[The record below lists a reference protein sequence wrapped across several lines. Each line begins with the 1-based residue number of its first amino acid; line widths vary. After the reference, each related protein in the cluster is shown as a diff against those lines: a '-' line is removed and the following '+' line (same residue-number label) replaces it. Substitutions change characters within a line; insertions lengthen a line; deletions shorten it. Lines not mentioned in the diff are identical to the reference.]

1 MFVLTNVILEASR
14 GGSCLIKKVMK
25 WISNLFVVF
34 FLILSLG
41 VLVTNVQAKGEPPS
55 IFGFQLLQVLTG
67 SMEPHLNPGD
77 IVVIKKDNG
86 IQVNDVITYKNP
98 ENIYVTHRV
107 VDVVEK
113 NNEILFQT
121 RGDANNIV
129 DQDFVSSDQLL
140 GSYVFSIP
148 KIGYIINIAKNP
160 IGIFLLSMILII
172 LLIFG
177 TVKKII
183 LRNHES
189 NDKVNT

>member
-1 MFVLTNVILEASR
+1 M
-14 GGSCLIKKVMK
+14 IKKVMK